1 METAVILAAGKGT
14 RMLPLT
20 KKIPK
25 VLIEIDSRPFLYYVL
40 ENLQEAGYERFGV
53 VAGYMKEQIES
64 FLGESPYRFSA
75 EIIDQPRALGTA
87 DAVAKAKRFVGN
99 DNFTVLNADNF
110 ISPLDYAKMIINDG
124 LIHIGGLK
132 VANPEKYGVLVQE
145 KGRLIEIREK
155 PQEFVGDLINTG
167 LYRFT
172 PTIFNYI
179 EKVEKSPRGEFEIV
193 DAISMAAAENLVKVQ
208 MIEGYWRDFGCK
220 EDIPKMEK
228 FIKEERLVLPCQSR

>member
-25 VLIEIDSRPFLYYVL
+25 VLIQIDNQPFLYYVL
-40 ENLQEAGYERFGV
+40 ENLKEAGYERFGI
-53 VAGYMKEQIES
+53 VAGYMKDQIEC
-64 FLGESPYRFSA
+64 FLKKSPYNA
-75 EIIDQPRALGTA
+75 EIIEQPRALGTA
-87 DAVAKAKRFVGN
+87 DAVAKAKDFVGE

-124 LIHIGGLK
+124 LMHIGGLK
-132 VANPEKYGVLVQE
+132 VINPEKYGVLVQE
-145 KGRLIEIREK
+145 RGKLIEIREK

-172 PTIFNYI
+172 PEIFSFI

-193 DAISMAAAENLVKVQ
+193 DAISMAAARNLVRVQ
-208 MIEGYWRDFGCK
+208 MIEGYWKDFGCK
-220 EDIPKMEK
+220 EDIPKMEE
-228 FIKEERLVLPCQSR
+228 FIRENQLSLPCQRR